1 MLLTTPPSSTLTG
14 YSSPS
19 LPQLHNEMMIM
30 TPAVSPVSNFQSSTK
45 KKNITA
51 NADTI
56 LLNLPSLASTVPKKK
71 RSSRMLKLARKA
83 CSSGLRRSAYFLR
96 RVQKAAVQ
104 SHSSHSVK
112 ITYHSTSPDKIMTY
126 MSNPMRIASSSLS
139 SSHRT
144 KGIRS
149 PSMLHQH
156 LDPSHTPSDDAGQ
169 KVVSPPWHA
178 SSNPL
183 KIMMMSNSLLSL
195 PQSPTPVKSPIYC
208 FSPALSLSL
217 SVTIAAQSKQ
227 SSVIDHHSCG
237 SYSSTDDNSSTHS
250 CTIEGATDSPTSSS
264 GSIDDVYHISL
275 QDDDDDEEEE
285 EEEEG
290 CDFSS
295 SPTCT
300 LQVTGENY
308 QSYSLGSCHWSS
320 NSPDNYSTRLMPT
333 EDLYSKLLREL
344 RLHFIAE
351 QQQQQQSTSAV
362 SMTLYENS

>member
-1 MLLTTPPSSTLTG
+1 MLLTTPSSILTG
-14 YSSPS
+14 YSSPL
-19 LPQLHNEMMIM
+19 LPQLHNEMIM
-30 TPAVSPVSNFQSSTK
+30 MNPAVSPSNFQSST

-56 LLNLPSLASTVPKKK
+56 LNLPSLASTVPKKK

-126 MSNPMRIASSSLS
+126 MSNPMRIASSSSL

-208 FSPALSLSL
+208 FSPALSLPL
-217 SVTIAAQSKQ
+217 SVAIAAQSKQ

-264 GSIDDVYHISL
+264 GSIDDVYHSSL
-275 QDDDDDEEEE
+275 QDDEEEEEEE

-290 CDFSS
+290 CDFNS

-308 QSYSLGSCHWSS
+308 QSYSLGSHWSS
-320 NSPDNYSTRLMPT
+320 KAMFSPPDNYSTRSMPK

-351 QQQQQQSTSAV
+351 QQQQSTSAV

>member
-1 MLLTTPPSSTLTG
+1 MQLTTPSSILTG
-14 YSSPS
+14 HSSPL
-19 LPQLHNEMMIM
+19 LPQLHNEMIMM
-30 TPAVSPVSNFQSSTK
+30 TPAVSPSNFQSST

-56 LLNLPSLASTVPKKK
+56 LNLPSLASTVPKKK

-126 MSNPMRIASSSLS
+126 MSNPMRIASSSSL

-208 FSPALSLSL
+208 FSPALSLPL
-217 SVTIAAQSKQ
+217 SVAIAAQSKQ

-264 GSIDDVYHISL
+264 GSIDDVYHSSL
-275 QDDDDDEEEE
+275 QDDEEEE

-290 CDFSS
+290 CDFNN

-308 QSYSLGSCHWSS
+308 QSYSLGSHWSS
-320 NSPDNYSTRLMPT
+320 KAMFSPPDNYSTRSMPK

-351 QQQQQQSTSAV
+351 QQQQSTSAV